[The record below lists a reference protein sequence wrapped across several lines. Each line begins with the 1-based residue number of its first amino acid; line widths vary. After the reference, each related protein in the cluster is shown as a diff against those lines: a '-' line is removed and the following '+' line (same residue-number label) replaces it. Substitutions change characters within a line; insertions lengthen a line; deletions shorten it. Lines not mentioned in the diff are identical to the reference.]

1 MMHDGALAVAYAIIR
16 RCASLRVRLPLDRSR
31 VGNIMT
37 SSEHSDIAGGQT
49 PGATS
54 GVTPSTTPNTMPSA
68 TPAAESRDASRST
81 SVSSFSS
88 SASAS
93 TASGATAASVESLDK
108 NNEMERGLTNRH
120 VQFIAI
126 GGTIGTGLFLG
137 SGKSI
142 ALTGPSIVLVYI
154 AVGAIM
160 FLLMRAIGEMMYRDP
175 SQHTFIN
182 FIDRYLGR
190 GWGRFAGWSYW
201 IVLVLIGMTE
211 ITAVSTYF
219 VTFFRTFGIEL
230 GAWKWLIELCFLA
243 ALTAINLIAVKAF
256 GEAEFWFS
264 MIKITLIVAMIVT
277 AVVMVVIHYHYPS
290 VHIPGSDGVS
300 PAGHA
305 GFDNLWN
312 GFSFAPNGWLAFLM
326 SFQMV
331 FFAYEMIEFV
341 GVTVSETQNPRKV
354 LPKAINEIIMRVLI
368 FYVGALMA
376 IMVIVPWRSF
386 KPNAD
391 GSFASPFIMVF
402 RYAGLDWAAALV
414 FFVVITAASS
424 ALNSLLYSAGRHLY
438 QLAVDSPSPQLNKLG
453 VVSSRRVPARAI
465 LVSAALILLSPI
477 INAFPK
483 MSSAFV
489 LFASA
494 SSAVIIFIY
503 ILTMIAHE
511 RYRRSPDFIADGF
524 LMPAYRFTDALA
536 IAFFVFV
543 YVTLFLAADTR
554 GPAVAGL
561 VWLLVFGGYCLLHE
575 RYQNRDLQEA
585 LQ

>member
-1 MMHDGALAVAYAIIR
+1 
-16 RCASLRVRLPLDRSR
+16 
-31 VGNIMT
+31 MT
-37 SSEHSDIAGGQT
+37 SSEHSSSESNANVGGAKADAAQAS
-49 PGATS
+49 GAKTAH
-54 GVTPSTTPNTMPSA
+54 TQPS
-68 TPAAESRDASRST
+68 ST
-81 SVSSFSS
+81 HT
-88 SASAS
+88 ASAS
-93 TASGATAASVESLDK
+93 SRPAGTESEPRDNARIASVESLDK
-108 NNEMERGLTNRH
+108 GNEMERGLTNRH

-219 VTFFRTFGIEL
+219 VTFFRTFGVEL

-243 ALTAINLIAVKAF
+243 ALTTINLIAVKAF

-277 AVVMVVIHYHYPS
+277 SVVMVVIHYHYPS

-368 FYVGALMA
+368 FYVGALLA

-391 GSFASPFIMVF
+391 GSFASPFNMVF

-554 GPAVAGL
+554 GPAIAGL

-585 LQ
+585 LR

>member
-1 MMHDGALAVAYAIIR
+1 
-16 RCASLRVRLPLDRSR
+16 
-31 VGNIMT
+31 MT
-37 SSEHSDIAGGQT
+37 SSEHSSSESNANVGGAKADAAQAS
-49 PGATS
+49 GAKTAH
-54 GVTPSTTPNTMPSA
+54 TQPS
-68 TPAAESRDASRST
+68 ST
-81 SVSSFSS
+81 HT
-88 SASAS
+88 ASAS
-93 TASGATAASVESLDK
+93 SRPAGTESEPRDNARIVSVESLDK
-108 NNEMERGLTNRH
+108 GNEMERGLTNRH

-219 VTFFRTFGIEL
+219 VTFFRTFGVEL

-243 ALTAINLIAVKAF
+243 ALTTINLIAVKAF

-290 VHIPGSDGVS
+290 VHIPGSDGVN

-368 FYVGALMA
+368 FYVGALLA

-585 LQ
+585 LR

>member
-1 MMHDGALAVAYAIIR
+1 
-16 RCASLRVRLPLDRSR
+16 
-31 VGNIMT
+31 MT
-37 SSEHSDIAGGQT
+37 SSEHSSSESNANVGGAKADAAQAS
-49 PGATS
+49 GAKTAH
-54 GVTPSTTPNTMPSA
+54 TQPS
-68 TPAAESRDASRST
+68 ST
-81 SVSSFSS
+81 HT
-88 SASAS
+88 ASAS
-93 TASGATAASVESLDK
+93 SRPAGTESEPRDNARIASVESLDK
-108 NNEMERGLTNRH
+108 GNEMERGLTNRH

-219 VTFFRTFGIEL
+219 VTFFRTFGVEL

-243 ALTAINLIAVKAF
+243 ALTTINLIAVKAF

-277 AVVMVVIHYHYPS
+277 SVVMVVIHYHYPS

-368 FYVGALMA
+368 FYVGALLA

-543 YVTLFLAADTR
+543 YVTLFLASDTR
-554 GPAVAGL
+554 GPAIAGL

-585 LQ
+585 LR

>member
-1 MMHDGALAVAYAIIR
+1 MSSHSSVHESSDTADNAAAVTNTTGTNTANTAGAGTGADLAD
-16 RCASLRVRLPLDRSR
+16 L
-31 VGNIMT
+31 
-37 SSEHSDIAGGQT
+37 
-49 PGATS
+49 
-54 GVTPSTTPNTMPSA
+54 
-68 TPAAESRDASRST
+68 DASNSMK
-81 SVSSFSS
+81 
-88 SASAS
+88 
-93 TASGATAASVESLDK
+93 SGLK
-108 NNEMERGLTNRH
+108 NRH

-137 SGKSI
+137 SGRSI
-142 ALTGPSIVLVYI
+142 SLTGPSIIFVYI

-160 FLLMRAIGEMMYRDP
+160 FLLMRAIGELMYRDP

-243 ALTAINLIAVKAF
+243 ALTTINLIAVKAF

-277 AVVMVVIHYHYPS
+277 AIVMVVIHYHYPS
-290 VHIPGSDGVS
+290 VHIPGSDGVN

-368 FYVGALMA
+368 FYVGALLA

-438 QLAVDSPSPQLNKLG
+438 QLAVDSPSPQLSKLG

-585 LQ
+585 LR

>member
-1 MMHDGALAVAYAIIR
+1 
-16 RCASLRVRLPLDRSR
+16 
-31 VGNIMT
+31 MT
-37 SSEHSDIAGGQT
+37 SSEHSSSESNANVGGAKADAAQAS
-49 PGATS
+49 GAKTAH
-54 GVTPSTTPNTMPSA
+54 TQPS
-68 TPAAESRDASRST
+68 ST
-81 SVSSFSS
+81 HT
-88 SASAS
+88 ASAS
-93 TASGATAASVESLDK
+93 SRPAGTESEPRDNARIASVESLDK
-108 NNEMERGLTNRH
+108 GNEMERGLTNRH

-142 ALTGPSIVLVYI
+142 AFTGPSIVLVYI

-243 ALTAINLIAVKAF
+243 ALTTINLIAVKAF

-290 VHIPGSDGVS
+290 VHIPGSDGVN

-368 FYVGALMA
+368 FYVGALLA

-438 QLAVDSPSPQLNKLG
+438 QLAVDSPSPQLSKLG

-465 LVSAALILLSPI
+465 LVSAVLILLSPI

-585 LQ
+585 LR